1 MSTRVSNYNAKKS
14 KAIISRLEKNKKH
27 IEKMKQTI
35 KAIEGFD
42 KKWRSIHRG
51 KETMVARPK
60 IKLGNDI
67 ITPTELIKEMKK
79 KIKALQ
85 EGRANVKGRKQKTS
99 KRRIKGKGNKA
110 NTRKK
115 CMGKKCKTHG
125 KKKIKKSNKKKTRRR
140 RRN

>member
-14 KAIISRLEKNKKH
+14 KAIISRLEKNKNH
-27 IEKMKQTI
+27 IDKMKQTI

-79 KIKALQ
+79 IKALQ
-85 EGRANVKGRKQKTS
+85 EGRANVKGRKRKTS
-99 KRRIKGKGNKA
+99 KRR
-110 NTRKK
+110 RKVK
-115 CMGKKCKTHG
+115 
-125 KKKIKKSNKKKTRRR
+125 
-140 RRN
+140 